1 MRWEVTTE
9 QGIHVV
15 SAFNSSDAVAKVKET
30 DSSKIRGAKILPKN
44 TMDNAKALWRKF
56 TT

>member
-15 SAFNSSDAVAKVKET
+15 SAFNSSDAVAKVKQT
-30 DSSKIRGAKILPKN
+30 DSSKIMGAKILPKN
-44 TMDNAKALWRKF
+44 IMDSVKSLWQKLMS
-56 TT
+56 